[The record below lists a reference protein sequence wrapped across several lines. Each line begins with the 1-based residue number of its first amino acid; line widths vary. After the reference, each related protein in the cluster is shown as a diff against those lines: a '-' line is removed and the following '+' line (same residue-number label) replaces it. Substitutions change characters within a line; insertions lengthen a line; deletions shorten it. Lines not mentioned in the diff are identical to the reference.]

1 MVLAFALALGY
12 LLGSIPF
19 AVLVSRAMGLPD
31 PRSFG
36 SGNPGATNVLRSGS
50 RLAAAITLVGD
61 AVKGSAA
68 VWLGATLAVQVTQ
81 VSPGAVGAETLA
93 ALAGFAAFLGHL
105 YPCTLGFA
113 GGKGVATAAG
123 VLLALSPLAG
133 FAVIV
138 VWIAVAA
145 LSRYASLA
153 GVVAALAAA
162 GLWCATLGLTAET
175 GLVVL
180 MAGLLIWRHRE
191 NVRRLIAGTESKIGR
206 SAR

>member
-19 AVLVSRAMGLPD
+19 AGLVSRAMGLPD

-68 VWLGATLAVQVTQ
+68 VWLGATLAVHA
-81 VSPGAVGAETLA
+81 SPGAVGAETLA

-133 FAVIV
+133 LVVIV

-162 GLWCATLGLTAET
+162 GLWCAILRLSAET

>member
-1 MVLAFALALGY
+1 MVLAFALALSY

-19 AVLVSRAMGLPD
+19 AVLVSRALGLPD

-36 SGNPGATNVLRSGS
+36 SGNPGATNVLRGGS

-61 AVKGSAA
+61 SVKGSAA
-68 VWLGATLAVQVTQ
+68 VWLGATLATHA
-81 VSPGAVGAETLA
+81 SPGAFAAETLA
-93 ALAGFAAFLGHL
+93 AAAGFAAFLGHL

-123 VLLALSPLAG
+123 VLLALSPPSGLV
-133 FAVIV
+133 VIV

-153 GVVAALAAA
+153 GVVAALAAVGLWFANLGLSPEA
-162 GLWCATLGLTAET
+162 GLIA
-175 GLVVL
+175 L

-191 NVRRLIAGTESKIGR
+191 NVRRLFAGTESKIGR
-206 SAR
+206 RAR

>member
-68 VWLGATLAVQVTQ
+68 VWLGATLSGHA
-81 VSPGAVGAETLA
+81 SPGAVGAETLA

-123 VLLALSPLAG
+123 VLLALSPPAG
-133 FAVIV
+133 LAVIV

-162 GLWCATLGLTAET
+162 GLWCAILGLSAET